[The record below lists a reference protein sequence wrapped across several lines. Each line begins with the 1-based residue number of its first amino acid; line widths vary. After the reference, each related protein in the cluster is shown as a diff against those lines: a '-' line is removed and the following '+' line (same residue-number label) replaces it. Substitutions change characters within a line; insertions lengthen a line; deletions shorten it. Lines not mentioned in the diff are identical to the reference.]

1 MAPFTGAGIQ
11 TSKFSIQNSEGFDM
25 YLPQL
30 LARAEKGEKLS
41 VLTCYDASFARLLAE
56 NEIDVLLVG
65 DSLGMT
71 VQGHASTLPVT
82 LEQMIYHTD
91 AVARGASGKAFVVA
105 DLPFGSYQKSP
116 EQAFDSA
123 VRLMSAGANMVKLE
137 GGGIMV
143 ESVRFLSQRGIPVC
157 AHLGLLPQSV
167 NATGYRAQARNASE
181 AGQLLEDAG
190 NLENAGAKML
200 VLESIP
206 SVLAEEVTQRL
217 NIPTI
222 GIGAGPHCTGQVLVL
237 QDLLGLTPKPPRFAK
252 DFMSGAGN
260 LAAAIR
266 TYVSASKAGEFPG
279 PEHSF

>member
-1 MAPFTGAGIQ
+1 
-11 TSKFSIQNSEGFDM
+11 
-25 YLPQL
+25 
-30 LARAEKGEKLS
+30 
-41 VLTCYDASFARLLAE
+41 
-56 NEIDVLLVG
+56 
-65 DSLGMT
+65 
-71 VQGHASTLPVT
+71 
-82 LEQMIYHTD
+82 
-91 AVARGASGKAFVVA
+91 
-105 DLPFGSYQKSP
+105 
-116 EQAFDSA
+116 
-123 VRLMSAGANMVKLE
+123 MVKLE

-167 NATGYRAQARNASE
+167 NATGYRAQARDASE

-217 NIPTI
+217 NIPTL
-222 GIGAGPHCTGQVLVL
+222 GIGAGPQCTGQVLVL

-266 TYVSASKAGEFPG
+266 NYVSAIKAGEFPG